1 MLVNM
6 RVPDVSCLVATTVLN
21 TKISEVENK
30 ILDTSNLVTK
40 TVLNT
45 KIGEVENKIA
55 DNFKH
60 ITSQKFNKLTP
71 DNFAA
76 ILKLADLVK
85 NIGFDNKL
93 TSFNRQITSNK
104 KKHLEEKKKLNNLIT
119 KDYNFLLGRIYFTSN
134 YEFQNTFVYQP
145 VLDTLKF

>member
-1 MLVNM
+1 M
-6 RVPDVSCLVATTVLN
+6 ATTVLN

-30 ILDTSNLVTK
+30 ILDTSSLVTK

-55 DNFKH
+55 DNFKY

-85 NIGFDNKL
+85 NIDLDNKL

-104 KKHLEEKKKLNNLIT
+104 TKYLEGQKKLNNLIT
-119 KDYNFLLGRIYFTSN
+119 KDYNFC
-134 YEFQNTFVYQP
+134 
-145 VLDTLKF
+145 